1 MYIRVRLIN
10 SFNRILIYAVPKD
23 WPTADALLYSMV
35 VVPLQKRLVCGVIVA
50 VIEQPSPQ
58 ETLFT
63 IRLAL
68 SYNQSFLD
76 MRFKRF
82 IAHCAAYYCVHI
94 PQVYMR
100 IASGFLSLQKQKQVV
115 DFVNKAALGI
125 DGSCSSFA
133 SGSLSG
139 ITEQSLGSSGSRKYI
154 LTNEQRAAL
163 QILVEQQC
171 LCERGEKGKPVL
183 LYGVTGSGKSEVYI
197 EFFTRMLASGKSC
210 LFLLPEVTLAIRF
223 TFLLKERFGEWA
235 VYGYHSAT
243 SAAEH
248 RAVWQQV
255 YEQKACI
262 IVGVHM
268 PIFLPLGNLGCIV
281 VDEEHESG
289 YQEKRQPKMN
299 TREIALM
306 RATIYNIPIVL
317 GSATPS
323 IHALA
328 MVEQGRWICARLQ
341 ERFFRTALPHI
352 KTVSLLGQKKRR
364 FFWLSQELIDAIEKR
379 LACGEQTMLF
389 LNRRG
394 YSFFVQCSNCGEIE
408 MCPHCGVSLTL
419 HRLDG
424 VVLRCH
430 YCRFQKEYPQRC
442 LQCQSQIF
450 IDKGIGT
457 QQIVHAISSLFPTC
471 RVARADLDATVD
483 RKKWKDIV
491 QRMLDGSLDI
501 LVGTQTI
508 TKGYHFPRVTL
519 VGIIWA
525 ESSLSFPFYNA
536 SETGIQQLIQ
546 VAGRSGRESGC
557 GEVIIQTIID
567 HPALA
572 YVQEDRYE
580 AFYQFERDFRKK
592 LLYPPYIRFV
602 EIELRH
608 EDQQKLARVAQQM
621 AAAIRSAY
629 SGIITV
635 LGPAEPTVKR
645 VQNLYVQKMYCKA
658 ERYESMQ
665 EAYKNIVEH
674 YSDDCACFFTPSPL
688 C

>member
-10 SFNRILIYAVPKD
+10 SFRRILIYAVPSD
-23 WPTADALLYSMV
+23 WPTADELLYAMV

-50 VIEQPSPQ
+50 VIDEPSVQ
-58 ETLFT
+58 EKLFT
-63 IRLAL
+63 IRPAL

-76 MRFKRF
+76 RRFKRF
-82 IAHCAAYYCVHI
+82 ISQCAAYYCLHI

-100 IASGFLSLQKQKQVV
+100 IASGFLSLQKQKQTT
-115 DFVNKAALGI
+115 DLVNKAALGI
-125 DGSCSSFA
+125 ATAHICSLQESEKQHDTCRQ
-133 SGSLSG
+133 SVLTG
-139 ITEQSLGSSGSRKYI
+139 EQ
-154 LTNEQRAAL
+154 QAAL
-163 QILVEQQC
+163 QMLIDQQQ
-171 LCERGEKGKPVL
+171 LQKVAEKCKPVL

-197 EFFTRMLASGKSC
+197 EFFKILLAAGKSC

-223 TFLLKERFGEWA
+223 TFLFKERFGEGV
-235 VYGYHSAT
+235 VYGYHSAA
-243 SAAEH
+243 SALEQ
-248 RAVWQQV
+248 REVWQGV
-255 YEQKACI
+255 YTQAACI
-262 IVGVHM
+262 IIGVHM
-268 PIFLPLGNLGCIV
+268 PVFLPLGNLGCIV
-281 VDEEHESG
+281 VDEEHEAG

-306 RATIYNIPIVL
+306 RAAIYNIPIVL

-328 MVEQGRWICARLQ
+328 MVEQGRWMCARLQ
-341 ERFFRTALPHI
+341 ERFFKTALPTMHM
-352 KTVSLLGQKKRR
+352 VSLIGQKRR
-364 FFWLSQELIDAIEKR
+364 PFFWISQELIDAIEKR

-419 HRLDG
+419 HRLDT

-430 YCRFQKEYPQRC
+430 YCHFQKNYPQCC
-442 LQCQSQIF
+442 LGCKSQIF

-457 QQIVHAISSLFPTC
+457 QQIVHAIKTLFSAS
-471 RVARADLDATVD
+471 RVERADLDTTID
-483 RKKWKDIV
+483 RKKWKTIV
-491 QRMLDGSLDI
+491 QGMLDRTIDI

-508 TKGYHFPRVTL
+508 TKGYHFPHVTL
-519 VGIIWA
+519 VGVIWA

-536 SETGIQQLIQ
+536 SETGLQQLIQ
-546 VAGRSGRESGC
+546 VAGRAGRESGC

-567 HPALA
+567 HPALMYA
-572 YVQEDRYE
+572 QEDRYE
-580 AFYQFERDFRKK
+580 QFYCFEREYRKK
-592 LLYPPYIRFV
+592 LSYPPYMRFV

-608 EDQQKLARVAQQM
+608 ANKQKLERIAQHIATTIR
-621 AAAIRSAY
+621 AAY
-629 SGIITV
+629 GGIITV

-645 VQNLYVQKMYCKA
+645 VQSLYVQKMYCKA
-658 ERYESMQ
+658 ERYESIQ
-665 EAYKNIVEH
+665 EAYKTIVLTDV
-674 YSDDCACFFTPSPL
+674 DDCVAYFTPSPL